1 MSTFTFGFA
10 GDDIN
15 DIDDQDVEI
24 EEPDA
29 GINAGIRQLE
39 IAGKK
44 NEGEDGVLIEASYCD
59 LDDMLSILPSQI
71 SYSMLSISSQS
82 SAPGAPSLAIP
93 RREVFDIRAQLM
105 AEDDADTNENAEL
118 ISGLEK
124 GDLKPTVYEGGLKTW
139 ECAIDLAKLV
149 AAEEV
154 PSLLSEMEEGESEDI
169 HIIEL
174 GAGTAIPSLAILH
187 HLLSQPAPQSPPRRS
202 IRFVFADYNAAVLR
216 LVTVPNI
223 LLTWHTCRHHLNYP
237 QQPEGNIPP
246 TTENSLNRNYGDSAD
261 NDEQPELDID
271 PTLLSTF
278 REDLHTRGISLSF
291 ISGAWSPAFVELAL
305 PHHPRSSPSSQPRG
319 TNLLILASETIYSP
333 ASLRAFS
340 ETLLALLRRGD
351 ELGFASASTSTSALP
366 LEPVA
371 GPAVTDK
378 NASPKSKTKALIAAK
393 KVYFGVGGGVDEF
406 LGVMRDVGRREG
418 KAGDDDFFVKER
430 VEVRDEG
437 VGRVVLEVTV

>member
-1 MSTFTFGFA
+1 M
-10 GDDIN
+10 
-15 DIDDQDVEI
+15 
-24 EEPDA
+24 
-29 GINAGIRQLE
+29 
-39 IAGKK
+39 
-44 NEGEDGVLIEASYCD
+44 
-59 LDDMLSILPSQI
+59 
-71 SYSMLSISSQS
+71 
-82 SAPGAPSLAIP
+82 
-93 RREVFDIRAQLM
+93 
-105 AEDDADTNENAEL
+105 
-118 ISGLEK
+118 
-124 GDLKPTVYEGGLKTW
+124 
-139 ECAIDLAKLV
+139 
-149 AAEEV
+149 
-154 PSLLSEMEEGESEDI
+154 
-169 HIIEL
+169 
-174 GAGTAIPSLAILH
+174 
-187 HLLSQPAPQSPPRRS
+187 
-202 IRFVFADYNAAVLR
+202 FADYNAAVLR